1 MTKTLSLLT
10 PDSKKLVLAE
20 FLWNFGR
27 TLPHAILTVYLLQ
40 SGLSIS
46 RIATLQ
52 SIFMV
57 VSMLMEAPSGVISD
71 IFSRKAVYQASICSL
86 FASYL
91 LIGFFA
97 DNFFVLCLAYLL
109 YGTSTALKSGS
120 LEAEVVIEYR
130 RLGKDIKD
138 FTVAASYSSSISSV
152 CGGFLGSFLYKI
164 FEGQIYFFSLL
175 LFVLSFLV
183 SVFTY
188 RKFQDSTEK
197 KDSSV
202 IKELKIGFSLLKDN
216 KNLPFVLLLAS
227 FSALFLQPFF
237 QFWQILY
244 KECDFPI
251 MYFGALYLIFQF
263 CGIFASFLFRRIKF
277 NLLTSILTLLAIPI
291 LFLAG
296 KFFGQALIF
305 VFPLT
310 IVLFYLYDLFLDVL
324 VKKVSPDSFIST
336 FFSLINTIANIASIA
351 SLLLMTF
358 LTEKFGVKTAYLV
371 MFALFALASIFVL
384 VRKRKLF
391 LET

>member
-10 PDSKKLVLAE
+10 PDSKKLVLAD

-40 SGLSIS
+40 SGLSLS
-46 RIATLQ
+46 KIATLQ
-52 SIFMV
+52 SIFMI

-71 IFSRKAVYQASICSL
+71 VFSRKIVYQASVCTL
-86 FASYL
+86 FLSYL

-97 DNFFVLCLAYLL
+97 DNFLVLCVAYLL

-120 LEAEVVIEYR
+120 LEAEVVLEFR
-130 RLGKDIKD
+130 KLGKDIKD
-138 FTVAASYSSSISSV
+138 FTVASSYSSRISSV

-164 FEGQIYFFSLL
+164 FEGRIYFFSLL
-175 LFVLSFLV
+175 LFALAFLV

-188 RKFQDSTEK
+188 RKFQDSSEK

-202 IKELKIGFSLLKDN
+202 IKELKIGFSLLREN

-237 QFWQILY
+237 QFWQVLY
-244 KECDFPI
+244 KECEFPV
-251 MYFGALYLIFQF
+251 MYFGAVYLVFQF
-263 CGIFASFLFRRIKF
+263 CGIFASFLFKRLRF
-277 NLLTSILTLLAIPI
+277 TFALSLLTLLAIPL
-291 LFLAG
+291 LFLLG
-296 KFFGQALIF
+296 FFLGSALIF
-305 VFPLT
+305 VFPFT
-310 IVLFYLYDLFLDVL
+310 ILLFYLYDLFLDVL

-336 FFSLINTIANIASIA
+336 FFSLINTIASLASIV

-358 LTEKFGVKTAYLV
+358 LTERFGVKTAYLV
-371 MFALFALASIFVL
+371 MFALFALASLCVL
-384 VRKRKLF
+384 LRKRKVLAGF
-391 LET
+391 

>member
-1 MTKTLSLLT
+1 M
-10 PDSKKLVLAE
+10 
-20 FLWNFGR
+20 
-27 TLPHAILTVYLLQ
+27 
-40 SGLSIS
+40 
-46 RIATLQ
+46 
-52 SIFMV
+52 
-57 VSMLMEAPSGVISD
+57 
-71 IFSRKAVYQASICSL
+71 
-86 FASYL
+86 
-91 LIGFFA
+91 
-97 DNFFVLCLAYLL
+97 
-109 YGTSTALKSGS
+109 
-120 LEAEVVIEYR
+120 
-130 RLGKDIKD
+130 
-138 FTVAASYSSSISSV
+138 
-152 CGGFLGSFLYKI
+152 GSFLYKI

-175 LFVLSFLV
+175 LFALSFLV
-183 SVFTY
+183 SIFTY

-197 KDSSV
+197 KDSSI

-244 KECDFPI
+244 KECDFPV

-277 NLLTSILTLLAIPI
+277 NLLASILTLLAIPI